1 MKIIDSHCHPQFP
14 DYDNDREEMIKRNF
28 DDGVFMIA
36 IGADLKSSE
45 GAIALAKKY
54 PNQIWATIGAHPD
67 EIGEDFAIEDYKRI
81 ISKEVLAIGEVGLD
95 YYRTP
100 EEDKRTKQKGVFL
113 EFINLS
119 HEAKLPLVIHSRNE
133 KLGKSAHDDLADI
146 LKSNGEL
153 VVGGVAHSFTGILD
167 EAKKYLN
174 LGFYLGFNGIITFAD
189 QYDEVVKYAPI
200 EQILLETDA
209 PWLSPV
215 PYRGQRNEPM
225 RVAEV
230 AKRVAEL
237 KNIELAEVVSIC
249 NENVRRLFNT
259 SSNQ

>member
-1 MKIIDSHCHPQFP
+1 MKIIDTHCHPQFP
-14 DYDNDREEMIKRNF
+14 DYDNDREEMIKRNLV
-28 DDGVFMIA
+28 DGVFMIA

-45 GAIALAKKY
+45 GGIALAKKY

-67 EIGEDFAIEDYKRI
+67 EIGEDFAIEDYKKI
-81 ISKEVLAIGEVGLD
+81 ISKQVVAIGEVGLD

-100 EEDKRTKQKGVFL
+100 EEDRRKRQKDIFL

-146 LKSNGEL
+146 LKSNDGL
-153 VVGGVAHSFTGILD
+153 TVDGVAHSFTGTVD
-167 EAKKYLN
+167 EAKKYLD
-174 LGFYLGFNGIITFAD
+174 LGFYLGFNGIITFAN
-189 QYDEVVKYAPI
+189 QYDEVVRYAPM

-215 PYRGQRNEPM
+215 PYRGQRNEPI
-225 RVAEV
+225 RVIEV

-249 NENVRRLFNT
+249 NQNARKLFGIDF
-259 SSNQ
+259 

>member
-1 MKIIDSHCHPQFP
+1 MKIIDSHCHPQFS
-14 DYDNDREEMIKRNF
+14 DYDKDREEIIKRNLN
-28 DDGVFMIA
+28 DGVFMIA

-45 GAIALAKKY
+45 GGIALAKKY
-54 PNQIWATIGAHPD
+54 PNQIWATIGAHPA
-67 EIGEDFAIEDYKRI
+67 EIGEDFAIEDYKKI
-81 ISKEVLAIGEVGLD
+81 ISKEVVAIGEVGLD

-100 EEDKRTKQKGVFL
+100 EGDKRTRQKDIFL

-146 LKSNGEL
+146 LKSNDGL
-153 VVGGVAHSFTGILD
+153 TVDGVAHSFTGTVD
-167 EAKKYLN
+167 EAKKYLD
-174 LGFYLGFNGIITFAD
+174 LGFYLGFNGIITFAN
-189 QYDEVVKYAPI
+189 QYDEVVRYAPM

-215 PYRGQRNEPM
+215 PYRGQRNEPI
-225 RVAEV
+225 RVIEV

-249 NENVRRLFNT
+249 NQNARKLFGIDF
-259 SSNQ
+259 